1 MEKSG
6 CNRTPDKL
14 PPSERD
20 PLFELCDE
28 ALRRLVAWCDPKRVV
43 GVGAF
48 AAGRAAVALG
58 DDGPPIGTV
67 LHPSPASPAANRGWA
82 RQAERQLRALG
93 VRIPG
98 AGGVLRKP
106 RR

>member
-1 MEKSG
+1 
-6 CNRTPDKL
+6 
-14 PPSERD
+14 
-20 PLFELCDE
+20 
-28 ALRRLVAWCDPKRVV
+28 
-43 GVGAF
+43 
-48 AAGRAAVALG
+48 LG

-98 AGGVLRKP
+98 AGGGLRKP